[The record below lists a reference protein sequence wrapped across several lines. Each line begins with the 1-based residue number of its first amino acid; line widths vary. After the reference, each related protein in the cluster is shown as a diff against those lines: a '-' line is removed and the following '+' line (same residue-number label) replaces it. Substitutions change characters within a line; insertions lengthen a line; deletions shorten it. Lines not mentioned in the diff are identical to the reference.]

1 MTHNKRDIH
10 EMDAAEIPE
19 YYVYESLARSLLPA
33 IQKYYESDE
42 GKQAFAEWQAAQTAD
57 NKEKI

>member
-1 MTHNKRDIH
+1 MTHNKGDMH

-19 YYVYESLARSLLPA
+19 YVCESLARSLLPT
-33 IQKYYESDE
+33 IQKYYESSE
-42 GKQAFAEWQAAQTAD
+42 GKQAFAEWQAAQTSD

>member
-1 MTHNKRDIH
+1 MTHNKSDIH

-19 YYVYESLARSLLPA
+19 YVYESLARSLLPA
-33 IQKYYESDE
+33 IQKYPESDE
-42 GKQAFAEWQAAQTAD
+42 GKQAFSEWQAAQTAD

>member
-1 MTHNKRDIH
+1 
-10 EMDAAEIPE
+10 MDAAEIPE
-19 YYVYESLARSLLPA
+19 YVYEALARSLLPT

-57 NKEKI
+57 NKEKT

>member
-1 MTHNKRDIH
+1 MTHNKSDIH
-10 EMDAAEIPE
+10 EMNATEIPE
-19 YYVYESLARSLLPA
+19 YVYESLARSLLPT

-42 GKQAFAEWQAAQTAD
+42 GKLSFAEWQAAQTAD

>member
-1 MTHNKRDIH
+1 MTHNKSEIH

-19 YYVYESLARSLLPA
+19 YIYESLARSLLPT